1 MKQPKT
7 AKQLDDWLRKVSI
20 FTSFAGE
27 GQKSFE
33 NELVGRKQRN
43 SPSNCTGFRERVGHF
58 LSLRHPKSGKATC
71 YLVVDEKLL
80 ELQWFKLP
88 YGSWFLGD
96 YVHKD
101 GCLYTATPVDPVFI
115 MLPLF
120 EEAKMKKADDPGKF
134 RQLDEILFI
143 NGYPG
148 YQHLLAIAE
157 KSMQVVCEVKEIGS
171 TRFFRLDD
179 TKVLAWLSN
188 KVHRV
193 KQTLSTLDKN
203 YAARSEKEMLADAVS
218 IMGEYL
224 LDEPWLK
231 NLCDSLKLNLGDVG
245 EAAHKQNL
253 QDGAETND
261 FGSPVALQGKSGTE
275 KRASKV
281 GRQVKKA
288 KVETDSQNIKEMFT
302 RASRRTR

>member
-1 MKQPKT
+1 MKN
-7 AKQLDDWLRKVSI
+7 WW
-20 FTSFAGE
+20 E
-27 GQKSFE
+27 GSSE
-33 NELVGRKQRN
+33 TRLLVAPDSAATEKA
-43 SPSNCTGFRERVGHF
+43 VGHF
-58 LSLRHPKSGKATC
+58 LSLRHPKSGKAMC
-71 YLVVDEKLL
+71 YLIVDEKLL
-80 ELQWFKLP
+80 ELQWFKSP

-115 MLPLF
+115 MLPIF
-120 EEAKMKKADDPGKF
+120 EEARMKKGDEPGKF

-143 NGYPG
+143 DGYPG
-148 YQHLLAIAE
+148 YQHLLSIAE

-179 TKVLAWLSN
+179 AKVFAWLSY
-188 KVHRV
+188 KAHLL
-193 KQTLSTLDKN
+193 KQTLRTLDKN
-203 YAARSEKEMLADAVS
+203 YAARAEKELLADAVS

-231 NLCDSLKLNLGDVG
+231 NLCHTLKLNLEDVG
-245 EAAHKQNL
+245 EAAHKQNSL
-253 QDGAETND
+253 DVVETNE
-261 FGSPVALQGKSGTE
+261 FGSPAALQGRSGPD

-302 RASRRTR
+302 RASRRAR